1 MDGIP
6 ARNRH
11 YIVFTRPRARCLQ
24 RGAIAMARDLPAVFN
39 GAKPVQTGR
48 DGRGRFVAGAPP
60 GPGRPANPYARQQA
74 ALRVAVLA
82 AVEEGDLRAVVR
94 KVLHLAKRGSI
105 PAAECLFK
113 WIIGPPPEPTHPDF
127 LRAHEF
133 AARRA
138 QPSLVDE
145 LALAERPPLE
155 DQAADPDA
163 EDGPEEEFS
172 LPNRENAAAVHPQL
186 REMLMWAVQQ
196 LAEAQTRPALP
207 PPPDP
212 VQSWETF
219 AATRLQWDPEAAV
232 PVDLLYLTY
241 ARWAAA
247 RGEPVLAAAPV
258 LAWLRD
264 KGATLRTGTFSRLQD
279 VAGVRLV
286 E

>member
-6 ARNRH
+6 GRNRH
-11 YIVFTRPRARCLQ
+11 YIAFARPRERCVQ

-48 DGRGRFVAGAPP
+48 DVRGRFVAGAPP

-74 ALRVAVLA
+74 ALRVAALA
-82 AVEEGDLRAVVR
+82 AVEEGELRAVVR
-94 KVLHLAKRGSI
+94 KLLSLAKRGSI

-127 LRAHEF
+127 LRAHDF

-138 QPSLVDE
+138 QPGLVDE
-145 LALAERPPLE
+145 LALEERLPLD

-163 EDGPEEEFS
+163 ENDPEEE
-172 LPNRENAAAVHPQL
+172 LALRGHDDAAPVHPQL
-186 REMLMWAVQQ
+186 REMLIWAVQQ
-196 LAEAQTRPALP
+196 LAEAQPRAAI

-212 VQSWETF
+212 LAGWERF
-219 AATRLQWDPEAAV
+219 AAMRLAWDEQAAV
-232 PVDLLYLTY
+232 PIDMLYLAY
-241 ARWAAA
+241 ARWCTSH
-247 RGEPVLAAAPV
+247 GEPVLPERDM
-258 LAWLRD
+258 LAWLAAR
-264 KGATLRTGTFSRLQD
+264 GARVSTGTFSQLQA